1 MARKK
6 IRVRGHRFSDAPA
19 MYMKRTK
26 FDRSHVYKTTF
37 NSGKLIPIFV
47 DEVLPGDTTR
57 MSINYFARLA
67 TPIKPIM
74 DNIYLDWFFFFV
86 PNRLVWEH
94 WQNFCFEQEDPD
106 DSTDYVIPT
115 ISASSAT
122 ENSLIGSLWDYFGLP
137 INTTENITGISAL
150 PFRGVYLI
158 WNEWFRD
165 ENLQKSVKIEKGDAN
180 QVLNISRL
188 SEQPS
193 WVINSSS
200 TDAYPGFACPPR
212 GKRHDYF
219 TSALPWTQK
228 GPGVSVGLAGTASI
242 IDPSPT
248 AGYLL
253 HSTSDQLAAVSA
265 YGGDASSS
273 GGTRKAFGSGSI
285 TFNRGSDSKWSSIG
299 GFAGNSSDNITMSA
313 RPASGFLANDSYV
326 DLDTSSIFTINS
338 LRTAFQMQKFYERLA
353 RGGSR
358 YTEVLRS
365 FFGVVSPDAR
375 LQRPEFL
382 GSFTKMVNVNPIAQ
396 TSATDNI
403 SPQGNLSAYGVT
415 AAKFHGFTKSF
426 VEHGYIIGFV
436 CARADLTYQQGIN
449 KMWLRSTVYDF
460 YWPTFAHLGEQAI
473 ELREIYAQGTE
484 ADSIVFGY
492 QERYAEYR
500 YKPSQI
506 TGKFR
511 SSVTDGTLDKWH
523 LSQFFKTAPTLNEEF
538 IVENP
543 PISRIVAVPSEPEFL
558 LDIGFR
564 YTTVRP
570 MPMFGTPGLVDHF

>member
-19 MYMKRTK
+19 IYMRRTK

-37 NSGKLIPIFV
+37 DSGKLIPVFI
-47 DEVLPGDTTR
+47 DEVLPGDTIR
-57 MSINYFARLA
+57 LSVNYFARLA

-106 DSTDYVIPT
+106 DNKDYVIPT
-115 ISASSAT
+115 VTANG
-122 ENSLIGSLWDYFGLP
+122 NSNNAYIGSLWDYFGLP
-137 INTTENITGISAL
+137 VNTTGNLSGISAL

-165 ENLQKSVKIEKGDAN
+165 ENIQKSVKIQKGDN
-180 QVLNISRL
+180 NEVLNSAR
-188 SEQPS
+188 SDDQPS
-193 WVINSSS
+193 WVFS
-200 TDAYPGFACPPR
+200 TGTDICPGLACPPR

-219 TSALPWTQK
+219 TSAFPWTQK
-228 GPGVSVGLAGTASI
+228 GPGVSIGLAGTASI
-242 IDPSPT
+242 IDPTPDS
-248 AGYLL
+248 GFLL
-253 HSTSDQLAAVSA
+253 HSNADQLAVVSA
-265 YGGDASSS
+265 ESGEGKS
-273 GGTRKAFGSGSI
+273 GGRRVKAGNGTLS
-285 TFNRGSDSKWSSIG
+285 FNRWGSDSDSSSVG
-299 GFAGNSSDNITMSA
+299 GFAGNTSGQVTLSA
-313 RPASGFLANDSYV
+313 QVGSTYLGNDSYV
-326 DLDTSSIFTINS
+326 DLDTSSVFTINS

-396 TSATDNI
+396 TSATDTT

-415 AAKFHGFTKSF
+415 AASFHGFTKSF
-426 VEHGYIIGFV
+426 VEHGYIFGFV
-436 CARADLTYQQGIN
+436 SARADLTYQQGIN

-473 ELREIYAQGTE
+473 ELREIYAQGS
-484 ADSIVFGY
+484 ADDFKVFGY

-511 SSVTDGTLDKWH
+511 SSVVDGSLDKWH
-523 LSQFFKTAPTLNEEF
+523 LSQYFQNAPTLNEEF
-538 IVENP
+538 ITEKP
-543 PISRIVAVPSEPEFL
+543 PINRIIAVPSEPQFL

-564 YTTVRP
+564 YTSVRP

>member
-37 NSGKLIPIFV
+37 NSGKLIPVFI

-57 MSINYFARLA
+57 MSVNYFARLA

-106 DSTDYVIPT
+106 DRTDYVIPT
-115 ISASSAT
+115 VSASTST
-122 ENSLIGSLWDYFGLP
+122 NNSLIGSLWDYFGLP
-137 INTTENITGISAL
+137 INTTNNITDINAL

-158 WNEWFRD
+158 YNEWFRD
-165 ENLQKSVKIEKGDAN
+165 ENLQKSVKIVKGDAN
-180 QVLNISRL
+180 QVIDISRL

-242 IDPSPT
+242 VDPTPGT
-248 AGYLL
+248 GYLL
-253 HSTSDQLAAVSA
+253 HSSDRQLAAVSA
-265 YGGDASSS
+265 YGGDASS
-273 GGTRKAFGSGSI
+273 GDGRRVIFGDDFIKFSRHGS
-285 TFNRGSDSKWSSIG
+285 SDHSSVG
-299 GFAGNSSDNITMSA
+299 GFAGNTGGQVTMSA
-313 RPASGFLANDSYV
+313 QIASTYLGNDSYV

-396 TSATDNI
+396 TSATNDT

-426 VEHGYIIGFV
+426 VEHGYVFGFV

-473 ELREIYAQGTE
+473 ELREIYAQGSE
-484 ADSIVFGY
+484 ADKTVFGY

-511 SSVTDGTLDKWH
+511 SSVTGGSLDKWH
-523 LSQFFKTAPTLNEEF
+523 LSQFFKNAPTLNEEF
-538 IVENP
+538 IVEKP
-543 PISRIVAVPSEPEFL
+543 PIDRIIAVPSEPEFL
-558 LDIGFR
+558 LDVGFR
-564 YTTVRP
+564 YITVRP

>member
-1 MARKK
+1 MSRR
-6 IRVRGHRFSDAPA
+6 IRVKGHRFSDAPA
-19 MYMKRTK
+19 MYMRRTK

-37 NSGKLIPIFV
+37 DSGKLIPVFV
-47 DEVLPGDTTR
+47 DEVLPGDTS
-57 MSINYFARLA
+57 MLSVKYFSRLA
-67 TPIKPIM
+67 TPVKPIM

-106 DSTDYVIPT
+106 DSTDYVCPT
-115 ISASSAT
+115 T
-122 ENSLIGSLWDYFGLP
+122 SLIGAADDTLHGVGTLWDYFGLP
-137 INTTENITGISAL
+137 TGLPNTISGINAL

-165 ENLQKSVKIEKGDAN
+165 ENLQKSVKIQKGDAN
-180 QVLNISRL
+180 EVLDGSRV
-188 SEQPS
+188 SEQPEWLQGTPES
-193 WVINSSS
+193 
-200 TDAYPGFACPPR
+200 YLPCPPR

-228 GPGVSVGLAGTASI
+228 GPGVSIGLAGTAPIVNQGSL
-242 IDPSPT
+242 PNYFLS
-248 AGYLL
+248 
-253 HSTSDQLAAVSA
+253 STSNQLVAVTA

-273 GGTRKAFGSGSI
+273 GGSRAAQGTGSI
-285 TFNRGSDSKWSSIG
+285 TFNRGSDSDWSNIG
-299 GFAGNSSDNITMSA
+299 GFAGNTSDHITMTATPGS
-313 RPASGFLANDSYV
+313 SLLGSESYV
-326 DLDTSSIFTINS
+326 NLDASSIFTINS

-382 GSFTKMVNVNPIAQ
+382 GSFTKMMNINPIAQ
-396 TSATDNI
+396 TSSTNDTT
-403 SPQGNLSAYGVT
+403 PQGNLSAYGVT
-415 AAKFHGFTKSF
+415 GAKFHGFTKSF
-426 VEHGYIIGFV
+426 VEHGYVFGFC

-449 KMWLRSTVYDF
+449 RMWTRSTVYDW
-460 YWPTFAHLGEQAI
+460 YWPTFSHLGEQAV
-473 ELREIYAQGTE
+473 LLKEIYATGDTE
-484 ADSIVFGY
+484 QDNSVFGY

-500 YKPSQI
+500 YKPSVI
-506 TGKFR
+506 CGKFR
-511 SSVTDGTLDKWH
+511 SNIKGNLDMWH
-523 LSQFFKTAPTLNEEF
+523 LSQYFETAPKLNPEF
-538 IVENP
+538 IEEDV
-543 PISRIVAVPSEPEFL
+543 PIKRIIAVPSEPQFL
-558 LDIGFR
+558 IDIGFK

>member
-37 NSGKLIPIFV
+37 DSGRLIPVFI

-57 MSINYFARLA
+57 MSVNYFARLA
-67 TPIKPIM
+67 TPIKPVM

-115 ISASSAT
+115 VTASGNS
-122 ENSLIGSLWDYFGLP
+122 ENAYVGSLWDYFGLP
-137 INTTENITGISAL
+137 VNTSGNLSGISAL

-165 ENLQKSVKIEKGDAN
+165 ENLQKSVKIQKGDTN
-180 QVLNISRL
+180 EVLNSARA

-193 WVINSSS
+193 WVFTSGTNIV
-200 TDAYPGFACPPR
+200 PGLACPPR

-219 TSALPWTQK
+219 TSSLPWTQK
-228 GPGVSVGLAGTASI
+228 GPGVSIGLAGTAALV
-242 IDPSPT
+242 DPSPVT
-248 AGYLL
+248 GYFVAQSNADLGAAQLSASGGVHDVYTGNGVLEYQGGFDVSIAG
-253 HSTSDQLAAVSA
+253 HSVN
-265 YGGDASSS
+265 SS
-273 GGTRKAFGSGSI
+273 GKSTVVAKPGSSWL
-285 TFNRGSDSKWSSIG
+285 SK
-299 GFAGNSSDNITMSA
+299 
-313 RPASGFLANDSYV
+313 DSYA
-326 DLDTSSIFTINS
+326 DLDSSSIFTINS

-396 TSATDNI
+396 TSATDNT

-426 VEHGYIIGFV
+426 VEHGYVFGFV

-473 ELREIYAQGTE
+473 ELREIYAQGSE
-484 ADSIVFGY
+484 ADTTVFGY

-511 SSVTDGTLDKWH
+511 SSITGGNLDVWH
-523 LSQFFKTAPTLNEEF
+523 LSQFFNNAPTLNEEF
-538 IVENP
+538 IMENP
-543 PISRIVAVPSEPEFL
+543 PIERIVAVPSEPEFL

>member
-37 NSGKLIPIFV
+37 NSGKLIPVFV

-57 MSINYFARLA
+57 MSVNYFARLA

-94 WQNFCFEQEDPD
+94 WQNFCFEQEDPG
-106 DSTDYVIPT
+106 DSTDYAIPT
-115 ISASSAT
+115 VTAASNS
-122 ENSLIGSLWDYFGLP
+122 ENAYIGSLWDYFGLP
-137 INTTENITGISAL
+137 VNTSGNLSGISAL

-165 ENLQKSVKIEKGDAN
+165 ENLQKSVKIQKGDTN
-180 QVLNISRL
+180 EVLNSARL
-188 SEQPS
+188 SEQPF
-193 WVINSSS
+193 WVFTSGTNIV
-200 TDAYPGFACPPR
+200 PGFACPPR

-228 GPGVSVGLAGTASI
+228 GPGVSIGLAGTASI
-242 IDPSPT
+242 VDPSPGS
-248 AGYLL
+248 GYLL
-253 HSTSDQLAAVSA
+253 HSTSNQLAAVSA

-273 GGTRKAFGSGSI
+273 GGKRRAIGSDSI
-285 TFNRGSDSKWSSIG
+285 TFNRGPDSNWSNVG
-299 GFAGNSSDNITMSA
+299 GFAGNSSDSITMSA
-313 RPASGFLANDSYV
+313 QAASTYLGNDSYV

-396 TSATDNI
+396 TSATDGT

-426 VEHGYIIGFV
+426 VEHGYVFGFV

-473 ELREIYAQGTE
+473 ELREIYAQGTK
-484 ADSIVFGY
+484 ADILVFGY

-511 SSVTDGTLDKWH
+511 SSVTGGNLDVWH
-523 LSQFFKTAPTLNEEF
+523 LSQFFSNAPTLNEEF
-538 IVENP
+538 IMENP
-543 PISRIVAVPSEPEFL
+543 PIKRIIAVPSEPEFL

>member
-1 MARKK
+1 MSRR
-6 IRVRGHRFSDAPA
+6 IRVKGHRFSDAPA
-19 MYMKRTK
+19 MYMRRTK

-37 NSGKLIPIFV
+37 DSGKLVPVFV
-47 DEVLPGDTTR
+47 DEVLPGDTSR
-57 MSINYFARLA
+57 LSVKYFSRLA

-106 DSTDYVIPT
+106 DSTDYVCPT
-115 ISASSAT
+115 T
-122 ENSLIGSLWDYFGLP
+122 SLIGAADDTLHGVGTLWDYFGLP
-137 INTTENITGISAL
+137 TGLPNTISGINAL

-165 ENLQKSVKIEKGDAN
+165 ENLQKSVKIQKGDTN
-180 QVLNISRL
+180 EVFDGSRV
-188 SEQPS
+188 SEQPEWLQGIPES
-193 WVINSSS
+193 
-200 TDAYPGFACPPR
+200 YLPCPPR

-228 GPGVSVGLAGTASI
+228 GPGVSIGLAGTATLV
-242 IDPSPT
+242 DPSPVS
-248 AGYLL
+248 GYFVQQGDTKLGAA
-253 HSTSDQLAAVSA
+253 QLSRD
-265 YGGDASSS
+265 GGVHDVF
-273 GGTRKAFGSGSI
+273 TGSGSLKYQGGYSTSI
-285 TFNRGSDSKWSSIG
+285 VGHSVNGSGVATATALPGSSWLSK
-299 GFAGNSSDNITMSA
+299 SA
-313 RPASGFLANDSYV
+313 YA
-326 DLDTSSIFTINS
+326 DLDSSSIFTINS

-382 GSFTKMVNVNPIAQ
+382 GSFTKMMNINPIAQ
-396 TSATDNI
+396 TSSTNDTT
-403 SPQGNLSAYGVT
+403 PQGNLSAYGVT
-415 AAKFHGFTKSF
+415 GAKFHGFTKSF
-426 VEHGYIIGFV
+426 VEHGYVFGFC

-449 KMWLRSTVYDF
+449 RMWTRSTVYDW
-460 YWPTFAHLGEQAI
+460 YWPTFAHLGEQAV
-473 ELREIYAQGTE
+473 LLKEIYATGDTKQ
-484 ADSIVFGY
+484 DNSVFGY

-500 YKPSQI
+500 YKPSVI
-506 TGKFR
+506 CGKFR
-511 SSVTDGTLDKWH
+511 SNIKGNLDMWH
-523 LSQFFKTAPTLNEEF
+523 LSQYFETAPKLNPEF
-538 IVENP
+538 IEEDV
-543 PISRIVAVPSEPEFL
+543 PIKRIIAVPSEPQFL
-558 LDIGFR
+558 IDIGFK